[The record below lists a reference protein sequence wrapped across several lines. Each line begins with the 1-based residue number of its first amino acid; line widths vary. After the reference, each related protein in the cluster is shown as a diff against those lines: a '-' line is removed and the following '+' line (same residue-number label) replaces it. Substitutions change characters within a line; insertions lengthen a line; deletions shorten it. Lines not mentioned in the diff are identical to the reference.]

1 MSSYARCSSMDLE
14 AISRIANVIS
24 RLGLG
29 RSIATI
35 LAALLIRGPLTQ
47 SEIASLTG
55 YSVSSV
61 SSSLL
66 VLERLGLV
74 TAIKKSGRKRLY
86 SVVGSFIDLV
96 ERLLED
102 YVYHQLASTV
112 KFLERNI
119 SKFNSR
125 SKRNIEKIVNEYRR
139 LRGELVNALRT

>member
-1 MSSYARCSSMDLE
+1 MSSYARYSSMDFE

-61 SSSLL
+61 SSSLS

>member
-1 MSSYARCSSMDLE
+1 MDLE

-61 SSSLL
+61 SSSLS

-86 SVVGSFIDLV
+86 SVIGSFIDLV

-139 LRGELVNALRT
+139 LRGELINALRT

>member
-1 MSSYARCSSMDLE
+1 MSSYARYSSMDFE
-14 AISRIANVIS
+14 AILRIANVIS

-61 SSSLL
+61 SSSLS

>member
-61 SSSLL
+61 SSSLS

-86 SVVGSFIDLV
+86 SVIGSFIDLV

>member
-1 MSSYARCSSMDLE
+1 MSSYARYSSMDFE

>member
-1 MSSYARCSSMDLE
+1 MDFE

-61 SSSLL
+61 SSSLS